1 MAPDTVNGGENRV
14 EGGDELDAY
23 LRIGSSAYLKLEKN
37 TALTAGMASRRGT
50 RLSSMGIVSRVR
62 TPWGQGLAGSGRS
75 RPAERGGRARRWSL
89 LLK

>member
-1 MAPDTVNGGENRV
+1 MAPDTVNRGENRV

-50 RLSSMGIVSRVR
+50 RLSSIYI
-62 TPWGQGLAGSGRS
+62 L
-75 RPAERGGRARRWSL
+75 
-89 LLK
+89 